1 MGRNPEQNKTLR
13 DVQQAKILSVSLDIF
28 VRRGFAA
35 TRIADIASE
44 AGVSAGLLYHYFPS
58 KDDVLVALLQAS
70 LPRMEAAALE
80 LEALDLPVADK
91 IRLALRRL
99 ISDIQEH
106 SETGKFHLLFTQVSA
121 SDVLPEAARAI
132 IEQHASG
139 PYQVMERLL
148 AKGQEEGSVRD
159 GTPREMA
166 VIFWALIRG
175 LSIHRAVHGEKMG
188 TPNPEMILP
197 LFLK

>member
-1 MGRNPEQNKTLR
+1 MGRNPEQNKILR

-91 IRLALRRL
+91 IRLALQRL

-132 IEQHASG
+132 IEQHANG